1 MNVFAAH
8 PTEQDLALF
17 AGGELGPLSRWRI
30 ERHLE
35 SCGACKTE
43 AAEYFHLTDKLSV
56 LAEIPDLDWDAL
68 AHNIRVA
75 ASHAAPEPRP
85 AATRWIWGA
94 SAAFAGGLCLLL
106 IVQVSRQEQPTSAL
120 DAVNSPL
127 AITAQ
132 LDAQADA
139 QVEEAQNKQK
149 LSFADARADRKES
162 GGFEAAVDLA
172 SPSRESS
179 VDEAQVARRLEAPGQ
194 AGGRARAL
202 LAKKAEVATEI
213 DALRDQ
219 DNFRGVSSSDVLA
232 SNEWSSP
239 DAQITAEG
247 RLSFRS
253 FDAGSGVMT
262 ITEYYAP

>member
-1 MNVFAAH
+1 MNLFAAH

-43 AAEYFHLTDKLSV
+43 AAEYFHLSDKLSV
-56 LAEIPDLDWDAL
+56 LAEVPDVDWDAL

-94 SAAFAGGLCLLL
+94 SAAFASALCVLLV
-106 IVQVSRQEQPTSAL
+106 VQVTQKEQPTSSL

-132 LDAQADA
+132 LET
-139 QVEEAQNKQK
+139 QVEEPQNKQK
-149 LSFADARADRKES
+149 LGFAVALADRKES
-162 GGFEAAVDLA
+162 GKIEGAVALA
-172 SPSRESS
+172 SPSRDSS
-179 VDEAQVARRLEAPGQ
+179 DNEAKVARGLEPLGQ

-202 LAKKAEVATEI
+202 PAEKSEVATEL

-219 DNFRGVSSSDVLA
+219 DSFRGVSSSDVLA
-232 SNEWSSP
+232 SIEWSSP

>member
-1 MNVFAAH
+1 MNLFAAH

-43 AAEYFHLTDKLSV
+43 AAEYFHLSDKLSV
-56 LAEIPDLDWDAL
+56 LAEMPDLDWDAL

-94 SAAFAGGLCLLL
+94 SAAFASALCVLLV
-106 IVQVSRQEQPTSAL
+106 VQVTQKEQPTSAL

-127 AITAQ
+127 AITSQ
-132 LDAQADA
+132 FEA
-139 QVEEAQNKQK
+139 QVEEAQNEQR
-149 LSFADARADRKES
+149 LAFADAPADRKES
-162 GGFEAAVDLA
+162 GGFDAAAALA
-172 SPSRESS
+172 SPSREFST
-179 VDEAQVARRLEAPGQ
+179 DEAMVARGLELLGQ
-194 AGGRARAL
+194 AGGRARAIPAEKSEV
-202 LAKKAEVATEI
+202 AKKI
-213 DALRDQ
+213 DALADQ
-219 DNFRGVSSSDVLA
+219 DNFRGVSSSDVFA

>member
-1 MNVFAAH
+1 MNLFAAH

-43 AAEYFHLTDKLSV
+43 AAEYFHLSDRLSV
-56 LAEIPDLDWDAL
+56 LAEVPDVDWDAL

-94 SAAFAGGLCLLL
+94 SAAVASGLCLLV
-106 IVQVSRQEQPTSAL
+106 IVQVSQKEQPTSTL
-120 DAVNSPL
+120 DAVDSPL
-127 AITAQ
+127 AVTSQ
-132 LDAQADA
+132 LEA

-149 LSFADARADRKES
+149 LGFADASADRKES
-162 GGFEAAVDLA
+162 GGFEAAAALA
-172 SPSRESS
+172 SPSRISS
-179 VDEAQVARRLEAPGQ
+179 ANEAKVARLIEPLGQ

-202 LAKKAEVATEI
+202 PAEKSEVAKKI
-213 DALRDQ
+213 DALADQ
-219 DNFRGVSSSDVLA
+219 DNFRSVSSSDIVA